1 MYYAFIL
8 SLLASQSVAIKAR
21 KLFENMSQIYWSL
34 NFVRLSA
41 ADVYYVA
48 FICLFFIYLLLS
60 VSEHNH
66 GA

>member
-34 NFVRLSA
+34 NFVRLSV
-41 ADVYYVA
+41 ADAYYVA
-48 FICLFFIYLLLS
+48 FICLFYLFIAVS
-60 VSEHNH
+60 VRI
-66 GA
+66 